1 MPTITINKKALAD
14 YQILEKFEAG
24 IILTGAEVKAVKKG
38 QINLKGSYAAVDHK
52 NQIALI
58 NAHISAY
65 RPAAGSQTNYEPTK
79 DRKLLLKKKEIDYLR
94 GKSQEHGLTILP
106 ISVYTKH

>member
-52 NQIALI
+52 K
-58 NAHISAY
+58 
-65 RPAAGSQTNYEPTK
+65 R
-79 DRKLLLKKKEIDYLR
+79 
-94 GKSQEHGLTILP
+94 
-106 ISVYTKH
+106 